1 MGNKCCTPEYDE
13 YKESGKSIKK
23 NADKMKALPGVMDL
37 DRKDSDENN
46 EQDDKNDDDDQ
57 GET

>member
-1 MGNKCCTPEYDE
+1 
-13 YKESGKSIKK
+13 
-23 NADKMKALPGVMDL
+23 MKALPGVMDL